1 LVCCEFVG
9 RAISYTTDV
18 YFYFTTKQQQILI
31 MVSNDI
37 MGISIR
43 EYLVRMG
50 LNPVRENNRKGMF
63 LSPFRKETTAS
74 LSVNYVKNLWFA
86 KRLEE
91 SSFSFHRKD
100 ISMPEKRESEVVIRK
115 IQPLAN
121 PALLEY
127 LKERRISIDIA
138 KANCEEV
145 YYSVNDKPYFA
156 IGFKNDTGGYEL
168 RSKYFK
174 GCTSKDI
181 TSHTSGQ
188 SSCQLF
194 EGFMDYLSFLTIK
207 NSQRSPV
214 DAIILNSLANLPKVE
229 NTLAEYKSVALFLD
243 NDEAGK
249 RAVQSLRSVC
259 KEVIDQSA
267 HYAKYKDLNDHLCNR
282 SVPKQAVIKKPGRGR
297 KM

>member
-1 LVCCEFVG
+1 
-9 RAISYTTDV
+9 
-18 YFYFTTKQQQILI
+18 
-31 MVSNDI
+31 
-37 MGISIR
+37 MG
-43 EYLVRMG
+43 V
-50 LNPVRENNRKGMF
+50 NPVRENNQKGMF

-74 LSVNYVKNLWFA
+74 LSVNYTKNLWFDHGLSLGGNIVNLISRLEGCSFA
-86 KRLEE
+86 EAAQRLEE
-91 SSFSFHRKD
+91 GSFSFHRKD
-100 ISMPEKRESEVVIRK
+100 IPILEKRESEITIHN
-115 IQPLAN
+115 IQALAN

-127 LKERRISIDIA
+127 LKERKISIDIA

-145 YYSVNDKPYFA
+145 YYSVNDKSYFA
-156 IGFKNDTGGYEL
+156 IGFKSDTGGYEL

-181 TSHTSGQ
+181 TSYTSGQ

-207 NSQRSPV
+207 NWQRSPV
-214 DAIILNSLANLPKVE
+214 DVIILNSLANLPKVE
-229 NTLAEYKSVALFLD
+229 NTLAGYNSVALFLD

-267 HYAKYKDLNDHLCNR
+267 HYANHKDLNDYLCSR
-282 SVPKQAVIKKPGRGR
+282 SVPKQTVIKKPGRGLR
-297 KM
+297 M

>member
-1 LVCCEFVG
+1 
-9 RAISYTTDV
+9 
-18 YFYFTTKQQQILI
+18 

-43 EYLVRMG
+43 EYLIRMG
-50 LNPVRENNRKGMF
+50 LNPVRENNQKGMF

-74 LSVNYVKNLWFA
+74 LSVNYVKNLWFDHGLSLGGNIVNLVSRLEGCSFA
-86 KRLEE
+86 KAAQRLEE
-91 SSFSFHRKD
+91 GSFSFYRKD
-100 ISMPEKRESEVVIRK
+100 ISMPEKRESEIVIRK

-127 LKERRISIDIA
+127 LKERRISTDIA

-156 IGFKNDTGGYEL
+156 IGFKNDAGGYEL

-207 NSQRSPV
+207 NWQRSPV
-214 DAIILNSLANLPKVE
+214 DTIVLNSLVNLPKVE
-229 NTLAEYKSVALFLD
+229 NRLAGYKSVALFLD

-267 HYAKYKDLNDHLCNR
+267 HYAKYKDLNDYLCNR
-282 SVPKQAVIKKPGRGR
+282 SVPRQTIIKKPGRGLR
-297 KM
+297 M

>member
-1 LVCCEFVG
+1 M
-9 RAISYTTDV
+9 S
-18 YFYFTTKQQQILI
+18 
-31 MVSNDI
+31 
-37 MGISIR
+37 ISIR
-43 EYLVRMG
+43 EYLIQMG
-50 LNPVRENNRKGMF
+50 VNPVRENDQKGMYM
-63 LSPFRKETTAS
+63 SPFREERTAS
-74 LSVNYVKNLWFA
+74 LSVNYVKNLWFDHGLSLGGNIVNLVSRLEDCSFA
-86 KRLEE
+86 EAAHRLEE
-91 SSFSFHRKD
+91 GSFSFHRKD
-100 ISMPEKRESEVVIRK
+100 MSIPEKRESEITIHK

-127 LKERRISIDIA
+127 LRERRISTDIA

-145 YYSVNDKPYFA
+145 YYSVNNKPYFA

-174 GCTSKDI
+174 GCTSKDV

-194 EGFMDYLSFLTIK
+194 EGFMDYLSFLTMK
-207 NSQRSPV
+207 NWQCSPV

-229 NTLAEYKSVALFLD
+229 NKLAGYNSVALFLD

-259 KEVIDQSA
+259 KEVIDQST
-267 HYAKYKDLNDHLCNR
+267 HYAKYKDLNDYLCNH
-282 SVPKQAVIKKPGRGR
+282 SAPKQAVIKKPGRGR